1 MSLIIIG
8 FGKVTVSDLGQVA
21 QEQQCVWC
29 SGQVCYRLVRA
40 RTWFSFFFVPVIPYR
55 SEYRVV
61 CPACSR
67 GMAIRGSE
75 VEAVRRGE
83 LRPGRP

>member
-8 FGKVTVSDLGQVA
+8 FGKVTARDMGEVD
-21 QEQQCVWC
+21 QEQECVWC
-29 SGQVCYRLVRA
+29 SKRVRYRLVRA

-55 SEYRVV
+55 NEYRVV

-67 GMAIRGSE
+67 GMTIRGSE

>member
-8 FGKVTVSDLGQVA
+8 FGRVTTRDLGEVE
-21 QEQQCVWC
+21 QEQECVWC
-29 SGQVCYRLVRA
+29 SKRVRCRLLRA

-55 SEYRVV
+55 SVYRVM

-67 GMAIRGSE
+67 GTVIRGDE

-83 LRPGRP
+83 LRPGRS